1 VRVDPAMD
9 GVTPDDPQV
18 AAALAYALSRQRR
31 YRQVEPFA
39 QGGIGLLFLVY
50 DGAGDKALLKIPA
63 YHKRPPAEHHVLE
76 RDLVKEARILNDF
89 SCDLVPRLI
98 SHDPSG
104 RYLCRQFFEG
114 WVLTDLP
121 LSLERS
127 KRAEIVKRIFETGA
141 QLFERFHRYP
151 RGGYVVGDLKPGNLV
166 VEEHTPRVK
175 LVDVGGVRPESCI
188 VSKRARANK
197 LGSGKWLFRPPEQL
211 LGGEGLD
218 RRVDLFALGATVF
231 FVLTGRAPYDNLE
244 SNPGRVMDTYLSQY
258 ALVIWTTQAA
268 ASAVGL
274 SSRAVDF
281 LVRCLH
287 PWAEAR
293 PWGLDRCL
301 W

>member
-50 DGAGDKALLKIPA
+50 DGAGDKALLKI
-63 YHKRPPAEHHVLE
+63 
-76 RDLVKEARILNDF
+76 
-89 SCDLVPRLI
+89 LVPRLI